1 MEHLYIVDISIPYS
15 YRIKVNKDTF
25 KFQAGTS
32 EASDLS
38 IPQIDFQSLK
48 KAVLTNLFL
57 DFHAKRV
64 SMLKRVP

>member
-15 YRIKVNKDTF
+15 YWIKANKDTF

-38 IPQIDFQSLK
+38 IPEIDFQSLK

-57 DFHAKRV
+57 DF
-64 SMLKRVP
+64 LK

>member
-1 MEHLYIVDISIPYS
+1 M
-15 YRIKVNKDTF
+15 NKDTF

-38 IPQIDFQSLK
+38 IPEIDFQSLK

-57 DFHAKRV
+57 DFLNVLLIR
-64 SMLKRVP
+64 MLYSYKMIVKVF